1 MHSPMETRSTR
12 ERVRVR
18 EQRPPQ
24 SRSAQLRTLWQRIQ
38 LTPVLGTIIQTISLF
53 TSRQGG
59 TYAAAIAYY
68 ALFSLIPLLFALV
81 TVVSIVLRD
90 VNAQAR
96 VLTFLYT
103 QLPATSQIRDT
114 LAHLVE
120 SLATRQG
127 GVAGI
132 ISLVLAAWSASQ
144 AVGALR
150 QGLNAF
156 FGPGTPRFALL
167 VRLRDTLLVMVS
179 GILLVLSTVATAGL
193 VILRH
198 LMQWLGIGPL
208 VPVFSSLVALALS
221 FLLFLAVFR
230 IIPSQPP
237 ALRHAWPG
245 ALLSAVGFELLKL
258 GFGFYIS
265 RIQHVEAI
273 SGTLGSAV
281 IFLVFG
287 YLSATLML
295 LGAAFIVVQRTRRS
309 AKSSNT

>member
-1 MHSPMETRSTR
+1 VRSPMETHSTHKPMKAH
-12 ERVRVR
+12 
-18 EQRPPQ
+18 EQSPPQ
-24 SRSAQLRTLWQRIQ
+24 GRSVQLRTLWQRVQ
-38 LTPVLGTIIQTISLF
+38 ALPVLGTAIQTVLTF

-59 TYAAAIAYY
+59 IYAAAIAYY
-68 ALFSLIPLLFALV
+68 ALFSLIPLLFALI

-90 VNAQAR
+90 VDAQAR

-103 QLPATSQIRDT
+103 QLPASSQIRDT
-114 LAHLVE
+114 LAHLVA

-132 ISLVLAAWSASQ
+132 VSLVLAAWSASQ

-156 FGPGTPRFALL
+156 FGLGSPRFALL
-167 VRLRDTLLVMVS
+167 VRLRDTLLVMMS
-179 GILLVLSTVATAGL
+179 GVLLVLSTIATAGL
-193 VILRH
+193 VLLRH
-198 LMQWLGIGPL
+198 LAQWLGIGPL
-208 VPVFSSLVALALS
+208 IPIFSALAALVLS

-230 IIPSQPP
+230 MIPSQPP
-237 ALRHAWPG
+237 PLLHAWPG

-265 RIQHVEAI
+265 RIQHVEAV
-273 SGTLGSAV
+273 SGALGSAV

-287 YLSATLML
+287 YLSATLVL

-309 AKSSNT
+309 ATSSNT